1 MKNLIRKILLESRQD
16 EFIQN
21 FFDKIISHKIKIKD
35 FNELYDKYGFTESD
49 MLKLNDKFNSFFGKA
64 IDEHYTTDIEFR
76 PHKFDNDFVIITL
89 NLKNKIDDSIITY
102 VTGWVYKSGVLNVY
116 ETNFQTPGIFRHIVP
131 LFRNKLEDFFM
142 LKIKNYLKANNIKFK
157 SWGEV

>member
-49 MLKLNDKFNSFFGKA
+49 MLKLNDKFNSFFGKV

-89 NLKNKIDDSIITY
+89 NLKNKIH
-102 VTGWVYKSGVLNVY
+102 VYY
-116 ETNFQTPGIFRHIVP
+116 
-131 LFRNKLEDFFM
+131 
-142 LKIKNYLKANNIKFK
+142 
-157 SWGEV
+157 